1 MASFIVQNFKKK
13 KKKKKKIKVD
23 PELWGRAIFGLKIV
37 YLP

>member
-13 KKKKKKIKVD
+13 KKLKVD